1 MAFLNP
7 VDTIATKKIFP
18 EVVDGVFRNDP
29 LLAFFKKNSLR
40 PYAGGPS
47 WQENIMHNILK
58 GDKYNVGDSFDI
70 TQRQIATGLTFTPVR
85 YYVNV
90 SAYLEKIK
98 VEMAGPQ
105 AVFDYVDLLAQ
116 DAALTMSGK
125 LACAL
130 YSHGQSATAD
140 RTGHLNGLAEILSD
154 GSNAGWTGDAFAAY
168 GTVTRTD
175 VNGALDSLMTGPT
188 ANQAGAAI
196 DYPKLEQAYNSVCIG
211 PEHPDLIV
219 ATNNGLSNIK
229 MAFQSQQRFEGT
241 DADFGFQGI
250 KFNGAVILQSQYAP
264 GTRTATSV
272 DTELGYTAT
281 ASGETLWFLNTKYFR
296 FYVATDDLFGFGFTG
311 FKPAQDNNTVAGQY
325 FYMGNATCPAPR
337 FSRYLFNV
345 A

>member
-40 PYAGGPS
+40 QYVGGPS
-47 WQENIMHNILK
+47 WQENIMYNVLK
-58 GDKYNVGDSFDI
+58 GDKYDVGDSFDI

-98 VEMAGPQ
+98 VELNGPT

-116 DAALTMSGK
+116 NAALTMSGK
-125 LACAL
+125 LAVAL
-130 YSHGQSATAD
+130 YNHGQSATAN
-140 RTGHLNGLAEILSD
+140 RTGHLNGLAEILND
-154 GSNAGWTGDAFAAY
+154 GSTSGWTGDAFANY
-168 GTVTRTD
+168 GTVARAD
-175 VNGALDSLMTGPT
+175 VNGALDSLMAGP
-188 ANQAGAAI
+188 AADQAGAAI
-196 DYPKLEQAYNSVCIG
+196 DYPKLEETYNSVCIG

-219 ATNNGLSNIK
+219 ATNKGLSNIK
-229 MAFQSQQRFEGT
+229 MAFQAQQRFESV
-241 DADFGFQGI
+241 DADFGFQGVR
-250 KFNGAVILQSQYAP
+250 FNGAVILQSQYAP
-264 GTRTATSV
+264 GTRAATAN
-272 DTELGYTAT
+272 DTELGYVADAT
-281 ASGETLWFLNTKYFR
+281 GESLWLLNTKYFR
-296 FYVATDDLFGFGFTG
+296 FYVAADDLFGFGFSG

-325 FYMGNATCPAPR
+325 FYMGNVTCPAPR
-337 FSRYLFNV
+337 YSRYLFDV